1 MMNFVYNNQIECI
14 FVDPV
19 EPVVSQEPAH
29 ESFALWDLTAFKEWY
44 LPKFQKAR
52 FEVDAMGGR
61 DLDRFS
67 RYAFSFFGAT
77 RLNGFSGTGVRF
89 DRGLIARAGYSFN
102 LFGAIRFD
110 LALERA
116 RVEDK
121 GPEAK
126 GLDAVR
132 QNFTG
137 AGISGNIIGPWKTVI
152 AGSYG
157 RAMQSDIPDLKGK
170 QEFMVTV
177 LKLF

>member
-1 MMNFVYNNQIECI
+1 MQPEGWSSG
-14 FVDPV
+14 DLV
-19 EPVVSQEPAH
+19 ESQEPVYK
-29 ESFALWDLTAFKEWY
+29 SFALWDLTAFKEWY

-67 RYAFSFFGAT
+67 RYAFSFFGQT

-121 GPEAK
+121 GS
-126 GLDAVR
+126 DAGR
-132 QNFTG
+132 QSFTG
-137 AGISGNIIGPWKTVI
+137 AGISGNVIGPWKTVI